1 MKKRIEKEI
10 YCKTNYYEDLI
21 IENWLGTKQIFN
33 VETELLSPITAK
45 MLYKILGPKTI
56 ELKGSEK
63 KLYKW
68 GVHVVN
74 EGPIEFRVTFKNT
87 DSGEYEFFE
96 LLYKVVSSDAEE
108 IIYFKGKVREQL
120 IRFIN
125 LKNPVNVP
133 VTYNLHGAEK
143 YVTYSSYVTVEPC
156 SVVS

>member
-1 MKKRIEKEI
+1 M
-10 YCKTNYYEDLI
+10 

-45 MLYKILGPKTI
+45 MLYKILGAKNI

-63 KLYKW
+63 KQYKW

-74 EGPIEFRVTFKNT
+74 EGPIEFRVTFKNP

-96 LLYKVVSSDAEE
+96 LFYKVVSSDAED

-120 IRFIN
+120 TSFIN
-125 LKNPVNVP
+125 LENPIDVP

-143 YVTYSSYVTVEPC
+143 YVTFSNFVTVEPY
-156 SVVS
+156 SVVSYQVSFIQSLSI